1 MTNHK
6 KRQTQA
12 NDNHLGIEMIV
23 FGSLSNTTKC
33 VLCRKELRNMY
44 QTRLPR
50 LPDTY
55 IARLQTDE

>member
-1 MTNHK
+1 
-6 KRQTQA
+6 
-12 NDNHLGIEMIV
+12 MIV
-23 FGSLSNTTKC
+23 FDTLSNIKKC

-50 LPDTY
+50 LPDIY